1 MAEYHNSRFVISK
14 KKIPLSIA
22 VTILAIYSF
31 SRGGVGL
38 LVSNTNWA
46 ILLMIAVMLS
56 VLATLTQIRKGN
68 LQISQCLVLL
78 MLIEILVWNNN
89 DLKKGDWFLTY
100 IFCVI
105 YLFWIIAMFTDTWF
119 EIALK
124 MMIIM
129 AGFHAFWTFVCYFSS
144 DIYYAVVY
152 PIVNTISYYS
162 LQSMY
167 EKGFITGFNYS
178 NSQNAIYLT
187 MGLCVCTARLFFT
200 EKNFHRNKIWLVLS
214 LIFLV
219 CLLFTGKRGPIVWF
233 LAGFVVTYYIYHS
246 DKPTGRFFKI
256 FALAVIAIVVFTI
269 AAPFIPGVDHFF
281 QRFIE
286 VESSGDVTTGR
297 IELWGMGFA
306 DFMSSPIFGHGWF
319 WFKYNNLFGEIYHV
333 HNCYIQW
340 LCELGIIGSIVFFG
354 FVIRSYTHIVKM
366 VKGFRTGKYYFSGFY
381 QIILTTA
388 LLYETYFLLYAFSG
402 TSFYEPECLLPY
414 VFLSAMGEYIWSHCV
429 EMKRCCQ
436 KTRLKGEL

>member
-129 AGFHAFWTFVCYFSS
+129 V
-144 DIYYAVVY
+144 
-152 PIVNTISYYS
+152 
-162 LQSMY
+162 
-167 EKGFITGFNYS
+167 
-178 NSQNAIYLT
+178 
-187 MGLCVCTARLFFT
+187 
-200 EKNFHRNKIWLVLS
+200 
-214 LIFLV
+214 
-219 CLLFTGKRGPIVWF
+219 
-233 LAGFVVTYYIYHS
+233 
-246 DKPTGRFFKI
+246 
-256 FALAVIAIVVFTI
+256 
-269 AAPFIPGVDHFF
+269 
-281 QRFIE
+281 
-286 VESSGDVTTGR
+286 
-297 IELWGMGFA
+297 
-306 DFMSSPIFGHGWF
+306 
-319 WFKYNNLFGEIYHV
+319 
-333 HNCYIQW
+333 
-340 LCELGIIGSIVFFG
+340 
-354 FVIRSYTHIVKM
+354 
-366 VKGFRTGKYYFSGFY
+366 
-381 QIILTTA
+381 
-388 LLYETYFLLYAFSG
+388 
-402 TSFYEPECLLPY
+402 
-414 VFLSAMGEYIWSHCV
+414 
-429 EMKRCCQ
+429 
-436 KTRLKGEL
+436 